1 MQANDP
7 QETVKAPL
15 LAGFWSS
22 FNKSLR
28 RLVASCLH
36 WAPLW
41 APLVLLLQI
50 TLLGLRPALQERSRL
65 AAERP
70 AVEARHI
77 KSKVD
82 KEREERT
89 NKAWQ
94 DPMFKARKERQ
105 WYRENENQKS
115 KLKAQLPQEG
125 EGNSTPLPSTDSR

>member
-1 MQANDP
+1 MKNP
-7 QETVKAPL
+7 PS
-15 LAGFWSS
+15 AGFWSS
-22 FNKSLR
+22 FNKSIR
-28 RLVASCLH
+28 RLISSCLH

-50 TLLGLRPALQERSRL
+50 TFLGLRPALQERSRL

-70 AVEARHI
+70 EVEARHFN
-77 KSKVD
+77 SKVD

-105 WYRENENQKS
+105 WYREYEDQKS

-125 EGNSTPLPSTDSR
+125 EGNSTPVPSTDSR